1 MESLFS
7 HPYQPES
14 VPSSSNSGD
23 IEAPVFSDR
32 PNQDSGAD
40 RPPLS

>member
-7 HPYQPES
+7 HPYQPET
-14 VPSSSNSGD
+14 VPNSENSAD
-23 IEAPVFSDR
+23 TEAPVFSDR
-32 PNQDSGAD
+32 PTQNSGAD